1 MKTTIIDYGAG
12 NVKSVAFA
20 CERLGITPTLSNDK
34 EVIEGS
40 DRIIF
45 PGVGHADFAMQK
57 LHESKLVE
65 VIKNLEQPVLGI
77 CLGMQLM
84 CRETEEGN
92 VNGLGI
98 FDVPVVRFQGDLK
111 IPHMGWNL
119 LEDTKGLLKDIE
131 DYVYFVHSYYVPE
144 NSYTTAV
151 CNYGLKFSA
160 ALQKDNFYA
169 CQFHPE
175 KSGSPGNEIL
185 KRFLIEDLKS

>member
-1 MKTTIIDYGAG
+1 MKTIIIDYGAG

-20 CERLGITPTLSNDK
+20 CERLGITPVLSNNED
-34 EVIEGS
+34 IIRS
-40 DRIIF
+40 ADRVIF
-45 PGVGHADFAMQK
+45 PGVGHADYAMQK
-57 LHESKLVE
+57 LHESNLVN
-65 VIKNLEQPVLGI
+65 VVKSLKQPVLGI

-92 VNGLGI
+92 VKGLGI
-98 FDVPVVRFQGDLK
+98 FNEKVLRFKGDEK

-119 LEDTKGLLKDIE
+119 LEDTSGLLKGINE
-131 DYVYFVHSYYVPE
+131 YVYFVHSYYVPQC
-144 NSYTTAV
+144 SSTIAS
-151 CNYGLKFSA
+151 CNYGIRFSA

-185 KRFLIEDLKS
+185 KRFLKEEVTL